1 MRTGGVEPPQRE
13 AAGLQPVELAG
24 AQRPR
29 ELGWPNG
36 LEPIPSGLTT
46 PDAALHHGH
55 HEAGT
60 GTTGLEPAP
69 SRLTNERSAQLSYAP
84 EIARVGLNP
93 RSRAHEARE
102 DGPSST
108 ALKTATPASPHGL
121 QTASQAT
128 PQTPGGIR
136 TRSFRIESPASSP
149 FDHRGLVWPAGFET
163 CIRPGYPKPGGCP
176 SSLRPGVSRLRRQ
189 DSNLRLAS
197 NSRAFSPT
205 RPRRNEERRQQ
216 DSNLR
221 CLARLGHAS
230 WLGAEGEGVEPQGR
244 EAHPFSRRDTAP
256 MAVLPGMAPAG
267 VEPATSRLRGGCSA
281 D

>member
-1 MRTGGVEPPQRE
+1 
-13 AAGLQPVELAG
+13 
-24 AQRPR
+24 
-29 ELGWPNG
+29 
-36 LEPIPSGLTT
+36 
-46 PDAALHHGH
+46 
-55 HEAGT
+55 
-60 GTTGLEPAP
+60 
-69 SRLTNERSAQLSYAP
+69 
-84 EIARVGLNP
+84 LNP

-256 MAVLPGMAPAG
+256 MAVLPGDGPGRRRTCNLPLKRRLLCRLSYGAESMWPAG
-267 VEPATSRLRGGCSA
+267 IEPAPPRVSGERSTG
-281 D
+281 